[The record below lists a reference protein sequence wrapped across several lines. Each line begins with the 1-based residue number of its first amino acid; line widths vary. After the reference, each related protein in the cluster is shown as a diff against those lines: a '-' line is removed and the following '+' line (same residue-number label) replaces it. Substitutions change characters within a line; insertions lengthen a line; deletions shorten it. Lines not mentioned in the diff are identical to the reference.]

1 VVRTGLRISVLV
13 YLTML
18 LVLPVGIIFVR
29 TFENGI
35 GPVIDALSTAAAMHA
50 FQITV
55 VVSFYAVLANTLFGV
70 TAAILLVRYRFP
82 GKRILNALIDLPL
95 AVSPVIV
102 GLALVLVYGRT
113 TGTGK
118 ALAGIGINIIFSI
131 PGMVMATAFVS
142 IPLVVRAVG
151 PVLEEIGDDQEQA
164 ATTLGAGPV
173 QTFLRVTLP
182 SIRGALAYGVV
193 LALARSL
200 GEYGAVA
207 VVSGRLVGRTQTVT
221 LLVQERYQNFDQQTA
236 YACAVLLVLTAVL
249 ALLISQA
256 LRPKELKS

>member
-102 GLALVLVYGRT
+102 GLALEVFV
-113 TGTGK
+113 
-118 ALAGIGINIIFSI
+118 AHEASSSCSI
-131 PGMVMATAFVS
+131 CC
-142 IPLVVRAVG
+142 RW
-151 PVLEEIGDDQEQA
+151 
-164 ATTLGAGPV
+164 
-173 QTFLRVTLP
+173 
-182 SIRGALAYGVV
+182 
-193 LALARSL
+193 AR
-200 GEYGAVA
+200 
-207 VVSGRLVGRTQTVT
+207 
-221 LLVQERYQNFDQQTA
+221 F
-236 YACAVLLVLTAVL
+236 
-249 ALLISQA
+249 
-256 LRPKELKS
+256 